1 MTEENKQL
9 LLKDLS
15 SRLPYKITVQF
26 KDGSK
31 RHLVGLTPAGI
42 AILSGDDKP
51 ITTSIENIQ
60 PLLRDMDDMTP
71 DQEFAYEDTL
81 EVVYYMNGNR
91 AYNMTA
97 ESIDWLN
104 EHDFDYRGL
113 LAKGLA
119 RLKDPDYIRK
129 CQPASNERSN

>member
-15 SRLPYKITVQF
+15 SRLPYKITVLF
-26 KDGSK
+26 KDGSR

-42 AILSGDDKP
+42 AILSNDTRP
-51 ITTSIENIQ
+51 ITTSIEHIQ
-60 PLLRDMDDMTP
+60 PLLRDMEDMTP
-71 DQEFAYEDTL
+71 EQEFEYEDTL

-91 AYNMTA
+91 AYNMTPK
-97 ESIDWLN
+97 SIDWLN

-119 RLKDPDYIRK
+119 RLKESDYIRK
-129 CQPASNERSN
+129 CQPVK

>member
-42 AILSGDDKP
+42 AILSGDSRP

-60 PLLRDMDDMTP
+60 PLLRDMKDMTQE
-71 DQEFAYEDTL
+71 QEFEYENTL
-81 EVVYYMNGNR
+81 EVVYYTNGNR

-104 EHDFDYRGL
+104 AHDFDYRGL
-113 LAKGLA
+113 LEKGLA
-119 RLKDPDYIRK
+119 RYKESGYIRK
-129 CQPASNERSN
+129 CQLVSNEGNH

>member
-26 KDGSK
+26 KDGSR

-42 AILSGDDKP
+42 AILSGDKRP

-60 PLLRDMDDMTP
+60 PLLRDMEDMTQE
-71 DQEFAYEDTL
+71 QEFEYEDTL
-81 EVVYYMNGNR
+81 EVTYYMNGNR
-91 AYNMTA
+91 AYNMTSK
-97 ESIDWLN
+97 SIDWLN

-113 LAKGLA
+113 LEKGLA
-119 RLKDPDYIRK
+119 RHKESGYTRK
-129 CQPASNERSN
+129 CQPVSNEGNH